1 MSRSEPN
8 RAMVHL
14 FFPQLHWLG
23 LSAAVIGLLTA
34 TAAVTLAHPGSPLC
48 WSALAGTNTVRSSSS
63 VPHVAGR
70 WASPEARADALWQAA
85 VEATGQNHAPKHA
98 LALLD
103 RLLREHPSSTH
114 STSARVQRAMLLER
128 QDDPRAAEAWQ
139 AAAQHAPEH
148 PRAGRWWLAAADLYS
163 AGDLPLTALEAY
175 EAATTYPS
183 EAAMAWVAIGRLT
196 LASDAAAAHV
206 AFTQAAAAAQ
216 RPSTLRLARLGT
228 ATALERL
235 EGPEAALAD
244 VDDVIASEGAD
255 PSLERRRDRLRN
267 GG

>member
-8 RAMVHL
+8 RAMVRL
-14 FFPQLHWLG
+14 FFPQLRWLG
-23 LSAAVIGLLTA
+23 LSAAAIGLLTA
-34 TAAVTLAHPGSPLC
+34 TAAVTLVHPGSPLC
-48 WSALAGTNTVRSSSS
+48 WSALAGTDTPRSESGL
-63 VPHVAGR
+63 PRVASR

-85 VEATGQNHAPKHA
+85 VDATGQNHDPTHT

-139 AAAQHAPEH
+139 DAAQHAPEH

-163 AGDLPLTALEAY
+163 AGDLPLTAIEAY
-175 EAATTYPS
+175 EQAATYPS
-183 EAAMAWVAIGRLT
+183 EAALAWVAIGRLT
-196 LASDAAAAHV
+196 LSGDAAAAHV
-206 AFTQAAAAAQ
+206 AFTKAAAAAQ

-244 VDDVIASEGAD
+244 VDDVIASEGSD